1 MRPPRW
7 YRGTP
12 PWLWGLVIALALA
25 VALWLAGTL
34 TVRSIRAAE
43 RMAVLREGDR
53 LMAQSLT
60 YSRVQARLI
69 DSLTVEAARRDTVW
83 LRAKAVAQAVTAAPI
98 PTDSTAL
105 VTAVRSC
112 RATLDA
118 TVTACDSAQAAQR
131 AVIPAQTQRTAS
143 DSAAL
148 AAQAVITAGITRR
161 RDAAL
166 AALAAR
172 SRWRTVER
180 SACAVSV
187 AANVIQWRAAR

>member
-1 MRPPRW
+1 MRPQRW

-53 LMAQSLT
+53 LMAQALT

-83 LRAKAVAQAVTAAPI
+83 LRAKAAAKAVTAAPI
-98 PTDSTAL
+98 PTDSPAL
-105 VTAVRSC
+105 VTAVRS
-112 RATLDA
+112 
-118 TVTACDSAQAAQR
+118 
-131 AVIPAQTQRTAS
+131 
-143 DSAAL
+143 
-148 AAQAVITAGITRR
+148 
-161 RDAAL
+161 
-166 AALAAR
+166 
-172 SRWRTVER
+172 
-180 SACAVSV
+180 
-187 AANVIQWRAAR
+187 